1 MGISTRSH
9 GMRGTGRGVA
19 PAALFCL
26 TLAAAVWGPSAPA
39 AATCLP
45 VAEAPGGEIATVAL
59 RGFAPLP
66 VRSWLR
72 RAQAD
77 AGPPPGQGTVALTF
91 LGHSSFLIRTP
102 GNVAAVTDFNGYV
115 RPGLLPDIVTM
126 NHAHSS
132 HYTDYVDP
140 RVRHVL
146 RGWSGEHGFPRYDVT
161 LRDMRVRN
169 VPTNIRDGGG
179 TEIAGNSIFIFE
191 TTGLC
196 IAHLGHL
203 HHPLTPELVGRIGQ
217 VDVLLVP
224 IDDGYTMRQDL
235 MAGAVRDIKPR
246 VVVPM
251 HYFGQALVD
260 SFLTLMEAQGYEGR
274 MIDGP
279 SVALSKGAL
288 PRRRTVMV
296 LQPETY

>member
-1 MGISTRSH
+1 MGRAVRFH
-9 GMRGTGRGVA
+9 GAG
-19 PAALFCL
+19 AALFA
-26 TLAAAVWGPSAPA
+26 LALVAGPWGQPAPA
-39 AATCLP
+39 KATCLP
-45 VAEAPGGEIATVAL
+45 VAEAPGAGFVFAGFRSPAAL
-59 RGFAPLP
+59 PGHR
-66 VRSWLR
+66 WLR
-72 RAQAD
+72 RAQAQS
-77 AGPPPGQGTVALTF
+77 GPPPGSGQVRLTF

-115 RPGLLPDIVTM
+115 QPDFLPDIVTM

-169 VPTNIRDGGG
+169 VPTNIRDGAGG

-203 HHPLTPELVGRIGQ
+203 HHPLTPELVGRIGA

-224 IDDGYTMRQDL
+224 IDDGMTMRQDL
-235 MAGAVRDIKPR
+235 MAGVVKAIGPR

-251 HYFGQALVD
+251 HFFGRHLVD
-260 SFLTLMEAQGYEGR
+260 SFLTLMEAQGYEARLLEGSR
-274 MIDGP
+274 IR
-279 SVALSKGAL
+279 LSKGAL

-296 LQPETY
+296 LQPEVF